1 MMQDEQLIKKRFL
14 DLFQQAQRKGIVCFS
29 DFLTLNEQNIL
40 NSCAGSLGIT
50 YELSGGC
57 FYAERQIAAF
67 LPDALYYEWSYPIKC
82 IEIAPAYPKFADT
95 ISHRDVLG
103 ALMNLGIAREKLGDI
118 LIKDNK
124 AYLFVKR
131 EIADY
136 IAEELQQVCHTIVH
150 CVLEEPSAMA
160 VEPELKEFEKTTL
173 NKKSKQKKYSK
184 HNKIITQNNKAI
196 LIKQTQFKQ

>member
-1 MMQDEQLIKKRFL
+1 M
-14 DLFQQAQRKGIVCFS
+14 FQQAQRKGIVCFS

-160 VEPELKEFEKTTL
+160 VEPELKEFEKL
-173 NKKSKQKKYSK
+173 W
-184 HNKIITQNNKAI
+184 HRIA
-196 LIKQTQFKQ
+196 

>member
-124 AYLFVKR
+124 AYLFCKKGNCRLHSRGTSTGMSYYSTLCFRRTISYGSGARIKR
-131 EIADY
+131 IRKNCG
-136 IAEELQQVCHTIVH
+136 I
-150 CVLEEPSAMA
+150 
-160 VEPELKEFEKTTL
+160 
-173 NKKSKQKKYSK
+173 KS
-184 HNKIITQNNKAI
+184 
-196 LIKQTQFKQ
+196 LR

>member
-103 ALMNLGIAREKLGDI
+103 ARRGMEDQTHPSGLYVRKGMPFGAPFLVDETELNESGKGNCRLHSRGTSTGMSYYSTLCFRRTISYGSGARIKRIRKNCGIESLR
-118 LIKDNK
+118 
-124 AYLFVKR
+124 
-131 EIADY
+131 
-136 IAEELQQVCHTIVH
+136 
-150 CVLEEPSAMA
+150 
-160 VEPELKEFEKTTL
+160 
-173 NKKSKQKKYSK
+173 
-184 HNKIITQNNKAI
+184 
-196 LIKQTQFKQ
+196 